1 MRWSPDHYL
10 KYADHRLRPALDL
23 LARIPLDQAEQVVD
37 LGCGPGNMVEAL
49 LETFPTAQLTG
60 VDNSEDMLMRAREQ
74 FSNQVTWQKADVA
87 AWEPKNAQ
95 DLIYSNAALQ
105 WLDDHETLF
114 PHLFGFVRS
123 GGVLAVQMPNQFNQ
137 PSHVLMREVAST
149 GPWVEVLKP
158 LLRPAPVASPED
170 YYRWLKPQ
178 AKSID
183 IWQTEYIQELQGAD
197 PVLDWI
203 SSTALNPLL
212 EALEGNQR
220 EYFRSVLAQK
230 LSTAYPKQA
239 DGTTLF
245 AFKRLFMVAVKA

>member
-49 LETFPTAQLTG
+49 LEAFPTAKLTG
-60 VDNSEDMLMRAREQ
+60 IDNSEEMLARAREV
-74 FSNQVTWQKADVA
+74 FANQATWQHADVNS
-87 AWEPKNAQ
+87 WTPKTSP
-95 DLIYSNAALQ
+95 DLIFSNAALQ
-105 WLDDHETLF
+105 WLGDHASLF
-114 PHLFGFVRS
+114 PRLFGFVPS
-123 GGVLAVQMPNQFNQ
+123 GGVLAVQMPNQFAQ
-137 PSHVLMREVAST
+137 PSHVLMREVARD
-149 GPWVEVLKP
+149 GPWAEVLKP
-158 LLRPAPVASPED
+158 LLRPAPVANPED
-170 YYRWLKPQ
+170 YYGWLKPQ

-183 IWQTEYIQELQGAD
+183 VWQTEYTHDLKGDD

-212 EALEGNQR
+212 GALLGDQR
-220 EYFRSVLAQK
+220 EDFQSAVAQK
-230 LSTAYPKQA
+230 LRSAYPKQA

-245 AFKRLFMVAVKA
+245 AFKRLFVVAVKA